1 MARDIISPNFEI
13 CYDPRRQK
21 WVLEFPEHIDRDHD
35 HDPRLDWAQLVE
47 LRYLLDE
54 IIRNNFEF

>member
-1 MARDIISPNFEI
+1 MPRDIISPNFEI
-13 CYDPRRQK
+13 CFDESRGQ

-35 HDPRLDWAQLVE
+35 PRLDYNQLVE

-54 IIRNNFEF
+54 IIRSQFVF

>member
-13 CYDPRRQK
+13 CYDLRRQK

-35 HDPRLDWAQLVE
+35 HDLRLD
-47 LRYLLDE
+47 
-54 IIRNNFEF
+54 